1 VVVTLVFIRPGKA
14 NHNAFFVRLNSS
26 FRYEVLDANLFNSIV
41 EAQEPA
47 DVLVMY
53 DNEFSPHNSLGNKTP
68 VEFMSKTFKA
78 GIFSFELST

>member
-1 VVVTLVFIRPGKA
+1 MLFIRPSKA
-14 NHNAFFVRLNSS
+14 NHNAFVVRLNSS
-26 FRYEVLDANLFNSIV
+26 FRDEVLDANLFNSIV

-53 DNEFSPHNSLGNKTP
+53 DNEFSPHNSLGDKTP